1 MDGMIQYGNSAGAW
15 PRLRVDVTATLTF
28 VALAALIFDPL
39 FGSAAALIFLFFGG
53 LLAITRPLTSLSAV
67 LRFWY
72 VLILPAYCLLSFFWS
87 QFPALSLRYAVQ
99 LAISMVIA
107 IVIANRVAP
116 LTFLRCLFGIYGLG
130 VAGSLLFGRVRDDI
144 GAWIGIF
151 GSKNAFAAVVS
162 SFMLTAIAVALDR
175 SANPLMRLAAL
186 AGLAVSGPLLLAAQ
200 STGAILVAVPA
211 AGVALAVFASRRLTR
226 LQKTFMTGT
235 VATTGCL
242 VALIAAG
249 YGDLLLENVLNYSGK
264 DVTLTGRTD
273 LWEFGR
279 DMIEQRP
286 LLGVGY
292 QAFWVQ
298 SYAPAEILWAAF
310 GIEPRSGF
318 NFHNTYISNAVEIG
332 MVGVAIQ
339 IAMLYGALAGTLIWA
354 LRAPRAENAFLAAFL
369 TMVVCAS
376 FVEVAVFFQ
385 FSITTTIAT
394 CALVYAVRANQAWK
408 AHVLHMRGA
417 RASAGLSPHVGA
429 ELPRPS

>member
-1 MDGMIQYGNSAGAW
+1 MDGVIQYESSTNVRRRW
-15 PRLRVDVTATLTF
+15 RVDVAAAFTF
-28 VALAALIFDPL
+28 VALASLILDPL
-39 FGSAAALIFLFFGG
+39 FGSAAALIFLLFGG
-53 LLAITRPLTSLSAV
+53 LVAITRPLASLIAL

-87 QFPALSLRYAVQ
+87 QLPPLTLRYAVQ
-99 LAISMVIA
+99 FSISMVIA

-116 LTFLRCLFGIYGLG
+116 LTLLRCLFGIYGMG
-130 VAGSLLFGRVRDDI
+130 VVGSLLFGRVRDDI

-151 GSKNAFAAVVS
+151 GSKNAFAAVVA
-162 SFMLTAIAVALDR
+162 SFMLAAIAVAFDR
-175 SANPLMRLAAL
+175 SAHTLMRLAAL
-186 AGLAVSGPLLLAAQ
+186 AGLVVSVPLLLAAQ

-211 AGVALAVFASRRLTR
+211 VGVALAVFASRRLTR
-226 LQKTFMTGT
+226 FQKTFMAGT
-235 VATTGCL
+235 VAAAGCL
-242 VALIAAG
+242 VALISAG
-249 YGDLLLENVLNYSGK
+249 YGDLLLEKVLNYSGK

-298 SYAPAEILWAAF
+298 GYAPAEILWAAF

-332 MVGVAIQ
+332 IIGVVIQ
-339 IAMLYGALAGTLIWA
+339 IAILYGALAGTLLWA
-354 LRAPRAENAFLAAFL
+354 LRSPRAENAFLAAFL

-376 FVEVAVFFQ
+376 YVEVAVFFQ

-394 CALVYAVRANQAWK
+394 CAFVYAIRANHAWK
-408 AHVLHMRGA
+408 AHIQHMRGTP
-417 RASAGLSPHVGA
+417 ASAGLSPRFEA
-429 ELPRPS
+429 ELPHPS